1 MPIDLGEGI
10 YQGLGALA
18 QGLRQKFQ
26 NEHDELN
33 KQQASSIF
41 DLLNK
46 AGFTQSQIP
55 NPGPTVTLPG
65 GSQATYQNVPNTQ
78 TSVTPMNPEIA
89 SLIAHLAANPQGQAL
104 LSAFQ
109 QSRKELEPQ
118 FKELPG
124 GATYGTVTPNAQGV
138 PTFNEQGTTQFKIP
152 PVFGFDPTTGAP
164 TVGMMQNGKF
174 VTAPSPIKTTQ
185 MSNAENA
192 KQKTANQAEQAK
204 NRFAIQ
210 NVAVSA
216 PQLNDKGEMGVT
228 ATSKTDG
235 TTQWIP
241 VGEKGQPKGSSAG
254 ISASTRT
261 MLDAAPTVKYFVNKV
276 LGEVQQ
282 NEQGLGPTAGRWREF
297 TAGKVG
303 ISDPAFTQLRTNM
316 GLLQTLLM
324 RMHVGARGGEYIMKH
339 FQDLINEG
347 KQSPDNLKAALG
359 EIGAYADQLLK
370 EKETPTQTQ
379 GQPVVD
385 DPLGILK

>member
-10 YQGLGALA
+10 YQGLSQLA

-46 AGFTQSQIP
+46 AGFSQQQVPLPQGQAGPPQSQ
-55 NPGPTVTLPG
+55 TT
-65 GSQATYQNVPNTQ
+65 
-78 TSVTPMNPEIA
+78 VTPMNPEI
-89 SLIAHLAANPQGQAL
+89 SGLMGHLASNPAGQAL

-118 FKELPG
+118 AGTVSPG
-124 GATYGTVTPNAQGV
+124 TTYGSWQPNPQTGV
-138 PTFNEQGTTQFKIP
+138 PEFKPQGQTDYKSAPI
-152 PVFGFDPTTGAP
+152 FGFDAQGNPIAATMRQGQ
-164 TVGMMQNGKF
+164 V
-174 VTAPSPIKTTQ
+174 VTAPSPITTTQ
-185 MSNAENA
+185 MKNA
-192 KQKTANQAEQAK
+192 QTTAQSAQTRKEQTQEK
-204 NRFAIQ
+204 INLSET
-210 NVAVSA
+210 NVSA
-216 PQLNDKGEMGVT
+216 PQLNEKGEMGVV
-228 ATSKTDG
+228 ATNKQDG

-241 VGEKGQPKGSSAG
+241 VGEKGQPKGGAG
-254 ISASTRT
+254 MTASTRT

-303 ISDPAFTQLRTNM
+303 MSDPAFTQLRTNM

-370 EKETPTQTQ
+370 EKEPATTQAA
-379 GQPVVD
+379 PVIN
-385 DPLGILK
+385 DPLGILKK